1 MEREKASLKLPLL
14 SGLCPLQELGGK
26 EKDNARMHEDKE
38 KEAKSNQAWFPFPIL
53 AATRSPRTPKGC
65 QFLIY
70 FFPCIFHKE
79 GGRERG
85 RSTKVRVT
93 T

>member
-1 MEREKASLKLPLL
+1 
-14 SGLCPLQELGGK
+14 
-26 EKDNARMHEDKE
+26 MHEDKE
-38 KEAKSNQAWFPFPIL
+38 KKQIQSSLFALPIL
-53 AATRSPRTPKGC
+53 AATRSPRNPKGC